1 MTTFLTCLK
10 PLCRSAQT
18 FLAHYPQRIPH
29 VLQRIQ
35 STSSSDLTHKSRVQ
49 ALYKALLKL
58 HRGLPL
64 AMKAIGDEYVKAE
77 FRAHKNAT
85 REQTAIFLEE
95 WTKYY
100 LTLARQLGKRKKQQT
115 VGQAMSPELLDCF
128 TEEQLGQLLEL
139 FKETVKPV
147 TEKES

>member
-1 MTTFLTCLK
+1 MNTVLMSLK
-10 PLCRSAQT
+10 PLCRSAQN
-18 FLAHYPQRIPH
+18 FLGCYPQKIPL
-29 VLQRIQ
+29 VLHRVQ
-35 STSSSDLTHKSRVQ
+35 STSSSEPTHKIRVQ

-85 REQTAIFLEE
+85 HEQTEIFMEE

-100 LTLARQLGKRKKQQT
+100 LTLARQLGTRKKQQT

-128 TEEQLGQLLEL
+128 SEEQLGQLLEL